1 MRHLAGGPH
10 PVVARIGSK
19 AGKRRISTISGE
31 FGTALTTCR
40 TCDKES
46 RPLHDWPHAASA
58 CCATNVPSPWPAAA
72 VGRIPEPGV
81 TVVGSPV
88 ESHRTG
94 TEAGA
99 LTFTSGADMLIASL
113 VFHVQPDKRSEFV
126 SAVGEILDVLRSS
139 QGCLGCR
146 LVTDC
151 ENEDLF
157 VMTSEWDNRTFL
169 ERYLASTEFQVLEG
183 TRILLCDGPALSI
196 DELVSRR
203 RAPRPKRHKA
213 VNAHLDT

>member
-1 MRHLAGGPH
+1 LA
-10 PVVARIGSK
+10 A
-19 AGKRRISTISGE
+19 RRISLLGDDRN
-31 FGTALTTCR
+31 GA
-40 TCDKES
+40 
-46 RPLHDWPHAASA
+46 
-58 CCATNVPSPWPAAA
+58 VPAAA
-72 VGRIPEPGV
+72 VARHPEPGV
-81 TVVGSPV
+81 TVVAFQSKGMAPV
-88 ESHRTG
+88 R
-94 TEAGA
+94 EAGA
-99 LTFTSGADMLIASL
+99 LTFNSGGDMLIASL

-157 VMTSEWDNRTFL
+157 VMTSEWDNRAFL

-196 DELVSRR
+196 DELVARR
-203 RAPRPKRHKA
+203 RAPRPKRRKA
-213 VNAHLDT
+213 VNVQLDT